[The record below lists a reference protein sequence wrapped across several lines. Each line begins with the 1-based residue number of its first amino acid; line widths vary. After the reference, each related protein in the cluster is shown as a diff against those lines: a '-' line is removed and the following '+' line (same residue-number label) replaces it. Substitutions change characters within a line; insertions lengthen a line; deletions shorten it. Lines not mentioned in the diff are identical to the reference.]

1 MQSAKIRISDALRWA
16 TRVRGGRQ
24 ERYAL
29 LFFIFP
35 GAMSAGNPVMRLR
48 VIKKKVKRFLK
59 RNNFQRNNRQISARF
74 DLWVAVALKARTR
87 THVICLRIMQTETPT
102 IYTKEKGKKVVKS
115 RNDH

>member
-1 MQSAKIRISDALRWA
+1 
-16 TRVRGGRQ
+16 
-24 ERYAL
+24 
-29 LFFIFP
+29 
-35 GAMSAGNPVMRLR
+35 MRLR

-102 IYTKEKGKKVVKS
+102 IYLHKREGKESCEIEK
-115 RNDH
+115 